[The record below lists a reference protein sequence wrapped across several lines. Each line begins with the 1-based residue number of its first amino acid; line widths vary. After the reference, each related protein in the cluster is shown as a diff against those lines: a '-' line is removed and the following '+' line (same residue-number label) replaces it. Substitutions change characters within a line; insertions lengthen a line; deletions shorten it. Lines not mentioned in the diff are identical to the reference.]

1 MNMTKE
7 FLALLTQDPQ
17 AAQRQI
23 MEDPSSSYWIKQA
36 IVDLCRRDP
45 LDVLYEMDLL
55 LNLFEAIND
64 RLLGFTPHPQS
75 RIRQIVTAPDS
86 QPDSEELFDQYPGE
100 IEIGGILD
108 RLFLPEFL
116 TTLQGASVCLGW
128 NSDLFAPDSE
138 QQLLQ
143 ALDHSH
149 HLHFY
154 NSLALEGE
162 FDLLETWLVQHQLP
176 FRRTSKGS
184 TLYQAE
190 RVEFRRGL
198 TTPQCMTIDGSG
210 QDLIA
215 RDELRAVYRY
225 LKEGRPDDATV
236 RLEQVMGVSLQPLPP
251 FQIANTV
258 PCEPGTMMHLTS

>member
-17 AAQRQI
+17 AAKRQI

-36 IVDLCRRDP
+36 IVDLSRRDP

-64 RLLGFTPHPQS
+64 RLLGFTPHPHS
-75 RIRQIVTAPDS
+75 RIRQITPAPDS

-128 NSDLFAPDSE
+128 NSDLFAPESE

-143 ALDHSH
+143 ALDRSH

-236 RLEQVMGVSLQPLPP
+236 RLEQVMGVSLQPLPL